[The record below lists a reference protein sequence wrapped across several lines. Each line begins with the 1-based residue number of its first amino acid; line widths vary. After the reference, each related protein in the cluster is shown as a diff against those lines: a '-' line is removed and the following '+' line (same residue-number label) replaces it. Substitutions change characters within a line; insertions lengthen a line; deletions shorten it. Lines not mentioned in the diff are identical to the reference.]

1 MASTTVMH
9 HRKVAA
15 VMTAVGPA
23 VAGAQV
29 LRERARLPSEP
40 ARARSGALQSAMQR
54 RSDR

>member
-1 MASTTVMH
+1 VTH